1 MDTESLLKLLNAH
14 NVEFVIIGATAFP
27 VHGYARATLDIDLFI
42 RPGPENARRTL
53 KALKEFGYDVTDL
66 NEEDLLSK
74 KVLIR
79 QYLVE
84 TDIHP
89 LVQGVTFDQVWKNRV
104 SGTYGN
110 EKVFY
115 ASLGDLITMK
125 KAAGRPKD
133 IEDLKVLLRLKKSK
147 GGCRQ
152 CSGRTC
158 MVFYVVSLF
167 ML

>member
-1 MDTESLLKLLNAH
+1 MDTENLLKSLNAH
-14 NVEFVIIGATAFP
+14 KVEFVIIGATAFP

-42 RPGPENARRTL
+42 RPELENARRTL
-53 KALKEFGYDVTDL
+53 EALKEFGYDVTDL
-66 NEEDLLSK
+66 NEDDLLSK

-89 LVQGVTFDQVWKNRV
+89 FVQGVTFERVWKNRV

-110 EKVFY
+110 EKVYY
-115 ASLGDLITMK
+115 ASLDDLIKMK

-133 IEDLKVLLRLKKSK
+133 KEDLKALLSLKKLK
-147 GGCRQ
+147 NPTIY
-152 CSGRTC
+152 SG
-158 MVFYVVSLF
+158 SP
-167 ML
+167 